1 MEKELPASGNR
12 IMGRDISGGKT
23 VELRDIDPK
32 MGTVVVEGILFK
44 ISERLIKSNGRKS
57 GYGIFTANRMF
68 ARKRKNSNATDVSR
82 RNGRVRSVVI
92 IAEKHVKNVN

>member
-1 MEKELPASGNR
+1 MEEQLLSSKEAAAILGFSSLR
-12 IMGRDISGGKT
+12 YTRDYLGAPDKIERSE
-23 VELRDIDPK
+23 V
-32 MGTVVVEGILFK
+32 GI
-44 ISERLIKSNGRKS
+44 R
-57 GYGIFTANRMF
+57 IFTANRMF